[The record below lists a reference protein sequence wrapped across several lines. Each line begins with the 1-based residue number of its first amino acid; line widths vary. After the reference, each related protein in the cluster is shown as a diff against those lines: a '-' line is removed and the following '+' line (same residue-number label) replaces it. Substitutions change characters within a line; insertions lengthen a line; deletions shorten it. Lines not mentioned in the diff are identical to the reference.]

1 MKDRKTS
8 DEIWVIKFDE
18 EGAQNFRDS
27 VLDASRGDPTKPIVV
42 YIDSFGGQVDSLAKM
57 IETMDETPN
66 PIITVAMGKAM
77 SCGAILLSHGDYR
90 LCGRHSRVMIHEV
103 SAATAG
109 DVHDMHADATEGK
122 RLNKYFMGL
131 LAKNCGINGGY
142 DELRKIIKSRDGRDF
157 YLDANDALK
166 FGIVDSVGLPRIES
180 MLAHS
185 VSIAPPK
192 KVLHKKT
199 AEKSE
204 SIKQKQK
211 KGARGGK
218 SIKA

>member
-8 DEIWVIKFDE
+8 DEIWVVKFDE
-18 EGAQNFRDS
+18 EAAQNFRDS
-27 VLDASRGDPTKPIVV
+27 MIDASRGDPTRPIVV

-57 IETMDETPN
+57 IETMDEVSN

-122 RLNKYFMGL
+122 RLNRHFMGL
-131 LAKNCGINGGY
+131 LAKNCGIDGGY

-180 MLAHS
+180 MLAHN
-185 VSIAPPK
+185 VSLTPPK
-192 KVLHKKT
+192 KVVHKKT
-199 AEKSE
+199 TQKSE